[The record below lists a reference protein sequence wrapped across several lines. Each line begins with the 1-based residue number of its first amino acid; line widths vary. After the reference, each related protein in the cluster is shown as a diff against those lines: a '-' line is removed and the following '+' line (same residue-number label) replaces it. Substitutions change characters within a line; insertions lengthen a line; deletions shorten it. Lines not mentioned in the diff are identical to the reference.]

1 MIQLAIEKISAA
13 RSMTKRVSDQVIKRY
28 NDRAIERCPTDLDA
42 HFVEVLVGDVFDEV
56 LDGAV

>member
-13 RSMTKRVSDQVIKRY
+13 RSMTKRVSDQVIERN
-28 NDRAIERCPTDLDA
+28 NDRAIECCAADLDA